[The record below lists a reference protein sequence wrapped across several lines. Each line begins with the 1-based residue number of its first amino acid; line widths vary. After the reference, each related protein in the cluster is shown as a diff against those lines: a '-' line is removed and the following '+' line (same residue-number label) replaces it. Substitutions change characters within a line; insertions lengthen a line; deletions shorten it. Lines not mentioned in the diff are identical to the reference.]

1 MIRKKTSSFKTKV
14 DFQNIDRQLLIGF
27 ECSQYTNQNQKFLS
41 MMREQTNSAL
51 DNKKYWNA
59 NNQNNLPIAK
69 LIKYIQVALIPP
81 SATNYIFNESTK
93 ECIIIQELLFNVL
106 IVNLFQIKLSRE

>member
-1 MIRKKTSSFKTKV
+1 
-14 DFQNIDRQLLIGF
+14 
-27 ECSQYTNQNQKFLS
+27 

-59 NNQNNLPIAK
+59 NNQNNFSIAK
-69 LIKYIQVALIPP
+69 LIKYIQVAPLPT

-106 IVNLFQIKLSRE
+106 IVNLFQMKLSREYLVL